1 MSDGPASYLYAVGEA
16 ELAGAAG
23 LGALRGVDGAEVR
36 AVVEGGLAAVV
47 SPVSR
52 ERFGEKA
59 LRDALEDLG
68 WLEDTARAH
77 HGVVDALAGA
87 GGPVAPVRLATVY
100 FGEDNVRAL
109 LARQADDF
117 SAVLANLRGRAEWG
131 VKGFAVLSAEPAP
144 APAAGGGQGPGTSYL
159 MRRQAERDRTT
170 RGQRL
175 AEDAAE
181 RAHQELERFAVASR
195 RYPPQDPRLSGQR
208 EPMLLNAAYLVPDRS
223 EDAVRDLVD
232 RWRDPHLRL
241 ELTGPW
247 AAYSFA
253 TVERP

>member
-1 MSDGPASYLYAVGEA
+1 MSGPASYLYAVGEA
-16 ELAGAAG
+16 ALAGAAG
-23 LGALRGVDGAEVR
+23 LGALRGVDGAPVR

-52 ERFGEKA
+52 ERFGEES
-59 LRDALEDLG
+59 LRAAMEDLG

-77 HGVVDALAGA
+77 HGVVDAVAGA
-87 GGPVAPVRLATVY
+87 GPVAPVRLATVY

-109 LARQADDF
+109 LARQADEF
-117 SAVLANLRGRAEWG
+117 SAVLADLRGRAEWG
-131 VKGFAVLSAEPAP
+131 VKGFAVPPAEPAQ
-144 APAAGGGQGPGTSYL
+144 APTAGAGRGPGTSYL

-181 RAHQELERFAVASR
+181 RAHQQLGRLAVASR

-208 EPMLLNAAYLVPDRS
+208 DPMLLNAAYLVPDRS
-223 EDAVRDLVD
+223 AAAVRDLVD